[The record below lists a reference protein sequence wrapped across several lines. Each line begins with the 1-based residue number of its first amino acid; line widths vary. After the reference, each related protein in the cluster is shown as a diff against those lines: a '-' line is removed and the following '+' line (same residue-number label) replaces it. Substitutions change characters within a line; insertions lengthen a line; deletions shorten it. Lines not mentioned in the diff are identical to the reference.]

1 MAIKITRKNS
11 GLNRATAGFAAAF
24 PQGLAL
30 GMQAKQNAA
39 QEENRK
45 QLTAL
50 AVQQAKQ
57 VSDQIDRELEA
68 NRAAAE
74 GIGVLYG
81 EGDTTDPRGSQIPA
95 PVGGVGGQPAQMP
108 ASTNAPPGQFSDLV
122 QRGQGGSSGK
132 PALGGATALTKQQR
146 LTEIAQRMAANG
158 NIEGAKMML
167 LDAKRRETEAVNEK
181 GLAGFRDKI
190 ARITSEG
197 ADKSDPEAR
206 PWMDPAT
213 VAEGDAEYANGL
225 KNLSLMAADPN
236 ADPVVLDQQLGELIK
251 KRAKSEGAAH
261 GRANQFQ
268 GFTDQANN
276 AMAAAGG
283 SFAPEQGRAIR
294 TMMSTFRQAPWIYD
308 DPKAMQA
315 FQAKFQDALQGYT
328 TVGDQRVRFEDEG
341 TVRNLLMQNAE
352 LKNRYLQSQIQSEQ
366 AQGRYYDA
374 GAQGKLTPKA
384 LTPSQTGE
392 LTPSDRATLAL
403 KYRTLA
409 EDPDVLD
416 PAAKARYARMA
427 DEIERGGDVAAPPPG
442 MLRDV
447 EQRMGVPA
455 QNGVV
460 PPPGKV
466 RTPQDAAAQRRALI
480 ATGHTSKE
488 LEPLADTLPRE
499 IQNAGG

>member
-1 MAIKITRKNS
+1 MAIKITRKNN
-11 GLNRATAGFAAAF
+11 GLNNAMRGAH
-24 PQGLAL
+24 QGLLQGMAL
-30 GMQAKQNAA
+30 GMQARQNAA

-57 VSDQIDRELEA
+57 VSDQIDRELA
-68 NRAAAE
+68 QNQAA
-74 GIGVLYG
+74 
-81 EGDTTDPRGSQIPA
+81 
-95 PVGGVGGQPAQMP
+95 
-108 ASTNAPPGQFSDLV
+108 
-122 QRGQGGSSGK
+122 
-132 PALGGATALTKQQR
+132 
-146 LTEIAQRMAANG
+146 
-158 NIEGAKMML
+158 
-167 LDAKRRETEAVNEK
+167 TEAVGVQAQDYANDPTAPLNAGMKAGPGVAAAVGMAQQDKWGKLGEIAK
-181 GLAGFRDKI
+181 RMKPEAAKLMLLEAKSRETQAIKERGLAGFRDKI

-225 KNLSLMAADPN
+225 KNLSMMAADPN
-236 ADPVVLDQQLGELIK
+236 SDPVVLDQQLGELIK

-276 AMAAAGG
+276 TMAAAGG

-328 TVGDQRVRFEDEG
+328 TVGNERVKFEDEQI
-341 TVRNLLMQNAE
+341 VRNGKMREQDLTNRLLQLRAETEAARKAGIEADTAAIGKPRAQNPTDNTDTIA
-352 LKNRYLQSQIQSEQ
+352 
-366 AQGRYYDA
+366 
-374 GAQGKLTPKA
+374 KLEIA
-384 LTPSQTGE
+384 A
-392 LTPSDRATLAL
+392 SD
-403 KYRTLA
+403 
-409 EDPDVLD
+409 PMLD
-416 PAAKARYARMA
+416 PADKQRILSRIKSLEGGGGNVPEPGAAMIQDVKART
-427 DEIERGGDVAAPPPG
+427 G
-442 MLRDV
+442 M
-447 EQRMGVPA
+447 GA
-455 QNGVV
+455 QNSVV

-466 RTPQDAAAQRRALI
+466 RTPQDAAAQVRALM
-480 ATGHTSKE
+480 ATGATTEE
-488 LEPLADTLPRE
+488 LEALAEKLARE

>member
-1 MAIKITRKNS
+1 MAIKITRKNNKLNNALRGAS
-11 GLNRATAGFAAAF
+11 QGLT
-24 PQGLAL
+24 QGLAL
-30 GMQAKQNAA
+30 GMQARQIAS
-39 QEENRK
+39 QEENRR

-57 VSDQIDRELEA
+57 VSDQIDRELA
-68 NRAAAE
+68 QQAAASE
-74 GIGVLYG
+74 AVGVQAQDYANSPTAPLSAGMKAGPGVAAAVGMSQQDKWGKIG
-81 EGDTTDPRGSQIPA
+81 
-95 PVGGVGGQPAQMP
+95 
-108 ASTNAPPGQFSDLV
+108 
-122 QRGQGGSSGK
+122 
-132 PALGGATALTKQQR
+132 
-146 LTEIAQRMAANG
+146 EIAKRMDPKAARLFL
-158 NIEGAKMML
+158 E
-167 LDAKRRETEAVNEK
+167 DAKSRETQAIKER

-225 KNLSLMAADPN
+225 KNLSMMAADPN

-276 AMAAAGG
+276 AMQAAGG

-294 TMMSTFRQAPWIYD
+294 TMMSMFRQAPWIYD
-308 DPKAMQA
+308 DPKAMKD

-384 LTPSQTGE
+384 PTPAQTGAMTDAQRQGAIADLE
-392 LTPSDRATLAL
+392 KILADPTIPEENQKRLKKRLKDLEGGGAPSLDVPAPAVGDPGVTDAQIEGPAPSAL
-403 KYRTLA
+403 KDIPNDQLRDKGIEMGRAITDPTKQRAFAEAVLA
-409 EDPDVLD
+409 EM
-416 PAAKARYARMA
+416 KR
-427 DEIERGGDVAAPPPG
+427 RGI
-442 MLRDV
+442 
-447 EQRMGVPA
+447 
-455 QNGVV
+455 
-460 PPPGKV
+460 K
-466 RTPQDAAAQRRALI
+466 
-480 ATGHTSKE
+480 K
-488 LEPLADTLPRE
+488 
-499 IQNAGG
+499 

>member
-1 MAIKITRKNS
+1 MAIKITRKN
-11 GLNRATAGFAAAF
+11 GQLNRAAAGFAAGF
-24 PQGLAL
+24 TPGLAL
-30 GMQAKQNAA
+30 GMQARQNAA
-39 QEENRK
+39 QEENRR

-57 VSDQIDRELEA
+57 VSDQIDRELA
-68 NRAAAE
+68 QNQAA
-74 GIGVLYG
+74 
-81 EGDTTDPRGSQIPA
+81 
-95 PVGGVGGQPAQMP
+95 
-108 ASTNAPPGQFSDLV
+108 
-122 QRGQGGSSGK
+122 
-132 PALGGATALTKQQR
+132 
-146 LTEIAQRMAANG
+146 
-158 NIEGAKMML
+158 
-167 LDAKRRETEAVNEK
+167 TEAVGVQAQDYANSPTAPLNAGMKAGPGVAAAVGMSQQDKWGKIGEIAK
-181 GLAGFRDKI
+181 RMDPKAARLFLEDAKSRETQAIKERGLAGFRDKI

-466 RTPQDAAAQRRALI
+466 RTPQDAAAQVRALM
-480 ATGHTSKE
+480 ATGATPQE
-488 LEPLADTLPRE
+488 LEALAEKLARE